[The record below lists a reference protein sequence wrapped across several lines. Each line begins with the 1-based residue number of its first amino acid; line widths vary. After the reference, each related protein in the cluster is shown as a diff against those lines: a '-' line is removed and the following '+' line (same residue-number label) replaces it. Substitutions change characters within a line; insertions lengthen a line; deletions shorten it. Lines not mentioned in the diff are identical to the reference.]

1 MRDPAYRR
9 MGVPRGGGPIM
20 IGTNDPTRS
29 LGASS
34 TERLELAQPPKL
46 VVGETLGRYQV
57 RRLLGQGGMGQVY
70 LARDVVLGR
79 SVALKIVGGM
89 HDTDRFLDEARAIA
103 RLNHPNIVQ
112 LYDFGVYRSGIYLA
126 LEYVD
131 GITLRERVHRGTLEL
146 DEILRHVRAV
156 ADALQHA
163 HASTVF
169 HCDLKP
175 SNVMIGR
182 DGRVRVVDFGLA
194 RTADT
199 NTQNAGGTPDWMA
212 PEQWLGDP
220 VGDRVDSWAL
230 GIVTAELLANVHP
243 LGESQD
249 VRRRAAM
256 DRDRVA
262 SWSCPRND
270 VPESI
275 VELVTRSLEYVP
287 NQRPSAADWKRVLDE
302 AVSGRGDA
310 LDEDGPYPGLAA
322 FDEGHARFFF
332 GREPEVDEFLER
344 LREATVL
351 PIVGPSG
358 AGKSS
363 FLHAGVIPRLRARER
378 WSVIAFR
385 PGTDPVGTL
394 ARHVVAAANERSI
407 DIDAKSQAHT
417 LRTDLVETPTLL
429 AARLATLARAL
440 DSRVLVAVDQFEE
453 VFTQCGSETERTAFL
468 SALLSAS
475 DDPLDPVRVVFTVR
489 DDFLGHIHGL
499 HALFVIQKLG
509 ASALRRT
516 VTGPLA
522 RYRYELDDPSL
533 IDDLMSE
540 VGATEV
546 ADLPLLQFA
555 CRTLWDGR
563 DSSARKLRRATYTEM
578 GGVAGALAHHAERA
592 LAQMT
597 PDERRIARL
606 ILLQLVAGTTRRTVA
621 RAELVARLGAAAD
634 PVLDKLVA
642 TRLLVL
648 RVAGD
653 GDGGAS
659 VEIAHESLLATWGQL
674 ARWIDESRDER
685 RLLDEL
691 DDAAS
696 LWERRGRR
704 VEETWSV
711 GDLAAA
717 RRRAAQLDLKV
728 PPRIAEFLAAGDE
741 RHDGARRRRR
751 VQFGALLGVAAIVG
765 GLAVVYGGRYVKR
778 EHAIQLN
785 AGTVDLVMTAY
796 DRGEHGELVPVAM
809 SELPDLEWKLFAPS
823 GSDATEP
830 GNAIP
835 ETLVDRSDSR
845 LDGISRVDRVSA
857 PGGTAF
863 LRISG
868 RGRAGE
874 TCAPSWIRI
883 QNFPGYAS
891 AQGDRHLRINVPSC
905 QASRWDTIEVAAG
918 PFIYGGPGEPATTH
932 AHEPDYALPEQT
944 LELATFWID
953 RTEVSNGTFAPFAQM
968 ESITGSPAP
977 SYSTEKGHEQDGD
990 VMFPVTDID
999 WYEATAFCRYIG
1011 KQLPTDQQW
1020 VKAARGGLVVN
1031 GVPNPAPSRLY
1042 PWGIEARRECVNA
1055 AGSGDGY
1062 DWLAPVDSFH
1072 CGASPYGVLNLVGNV
1087 AEWISRDGQPDPQN
1101 PLSEVR
1107 GEECVSEFELD
1118 LTTTVFV
1125 NHRSPRDIRY
1135 SIGFR
1140 CAEQR

>member
-1 MRDPAYRR
+1 
-9 MGVPRGGGPIM
+9 M

-34 TERLELAQPPKL
+34 TDRLELAQPPRL

-163 HASTVF
+163 HASSVF

-199 NTQNAGGTPDWMA
+199 NTKNAGGTPDWMA
-212 PEQWLGDP
+212 PEQWLGDA

-230 GIVTAELLANVHP
+230 GIVTAELLAGAHP
-243 LGESQD
+243 LGESQE
-249 VRRRAAM
+249 VRRRTAM

-262 SWSCPRND
+262 SWTCPRTD
-270 VPESI
+270 APASI

-287 NQRPSAADWKRVLDE
+287 LQRPTAADWKRVLDE
-302 AVSGRGDA
+302 TVSHRGDA

-322 FDEGHARFFF
+322 FGEGHARFFF
-332 GREPEVDEFLER
+332 GREPEIDEFLER

-385 PGTDPVGTL
+385 PGTDPLGQL
-394 ARHVVAAANERSI
+394 ARHVIGAANERHV
-407 DIDAKSQAHT
+407 DIDAKSQANT
-417 LRTDLVETPTLL
+417 LRTDLLETPTLL

-453 VFTQCGSETERTAFL
+453 VFTQCASETERAAFL

-499 HALFVIQKLG
+499 HSLFVIQKLG
-509 ASALRRT
+509 PSALRRT

-597 PDERRIARL
+597 PDERRIARQ

-621 RAELVARLGAAAD
+621 RSELVARLGAAAD

-642 TRLLVL
+642 TRLLVQ
-648 RVAGD
+648 RVGD
-653 GDGGAS
+653 DGTTS
-659 VEIAHESLLATWGQL
+659 VEIAHESLLATWNQL

-717 RRRAAQLDLKV
+717 RHRAAQLDLKL
-728 PPRIAEFLAAGDE
+728 PPRIEAFLEAGEDRSDRA
-741 RHDGARRRRR
+741 RHRRRL
-751 VQFGALLGVAAIVG
+751 QFAGLLGAAAIVG
-765 GLAVVYGGRYVKR
+765 GLAVIYGGRY
-778 EHAIQLN
+778 L
-785 AGTVDLVMTAY
+785 
-796 DRGEHGELVPVAM
+796 
-809 SELPDLEWKLFAPS
+809 
-823 GSDATEP
+823 
-830 GNAIP
+830 
-835 ETLVDRSDSR
+835 
-845 LDGISRVDRVSA
+845 
-857 PGGTAF
+857 
-863 LRISG
+863 
-868 RGRAGE
+868 
-874 TCAPSWIRI
+874 
-883 QNFPGYAS
+883 
-891 AQGDRHLRINVPSC
+891 
-905 QASRWDTIEVAAG
+905 
-918 PFIYGGPGEPATTH
+918 
-932 AHEPDYALPEQT
+932 
-944 LELATFWID
+944 
-953 RTEVSNGTFAPFAQM
+953 
-968 ESITGSPAP
+968 
-977 SYSTEKGHEQDGD
+977 
-990 VMFPVTDID
+990 
-999 WYEATAFCRYIG
+999 
-1011 KQLPTDQQW
+1011 
-1020 VKAARGGLVVN
+1020 
-1031 GVPNPAPSRLY
+1031 
-1042 PWGIEARRECVNA
+1042 RRE
-1055 AGSGDGY
+1055 
-1062 DWLAPVDSFH
+1062 
-1072 CGASPYGVLNLVGNV
+1072 
-1087 AEWISRDGQPDPQN
+1087 
-1101 PLSEVR
+1101 
-1107 GEECVSEFELD
+1107 
-1118 LTTTVFV
+1118 
-1125 NHRSPRDIRY
+1125 
-1135 SIGFR
+1135 
-1140 CAEQR
+1140 

>member
-1 MRDPAYRR
+1 
-9 MGVPRGGGPIM
+9 M

-34 TERLELAQPPKL
+34 TDRLELAQPPKL

-131 GITLRERVHRGTLEL
+131 GITLRERVHRGALEL

-163 HASTVF
+163 HASMVF

-212 PEQWLGDP
+212 PEQWLGDA

-230 GIVTAELLANVHP
+230 GIVTAELLANEHP
-243 LGESQD
+243 LGESQE

-262 SWSCPRND
+262 SWTCPRTD
-270 VPESI
+270 VPASI
-275 VELVTRSLEYVP
+275 IELVTRSLEHVP
-287 NQRPSAADWKRVLDE
+287 LQRPNAADWKRVLDE
-302 AVSGRGDA
+302 AVSHRGDA

-322 FDEGHARFFF
+322 FGEGHARFFF
-332 GREPEVDEFLER
+332 GREPEIDEFLER

-385 PGTDPVGTL
+385 PGTDPVGQL
-394 ARHVVAAANERSI
+394 ARHVIGAANERNL

-417 LRTDLVETPTLL
+417 LRTDLLETPTLL

-453 VFTQCGSETERTAFL
+453 VFTQCASETERTAFL

-499 HALFVIQKLG
+499 HSLFVIQKLG
-509 ASALRRT
+509 PSALRRT

-533 IDDLMSE
+533 IDDLMGE

-563 DSSARKLRRATYTEM
+563 DSTARKLRRATYTEM

-597 PDERRIARL
+597 PDERRIARQ

-642 TRLLVL
+642 TRLLVQ
-648 RVAGD
+648 RVTGD
-653 GDGGAS
+653 GGNTDGGAS

-685 RLLDEL
+685 RLVDEL

-717 RRRAAQLDLKV
+717 RHRAAQLDLKL
-728 PPRIAEFLAAGDE
+728 PPRIEAFLDAGED
-741 RHDGARRRRR
+741 RYGRARRRRR
-751 VQFGALLGVAAIVG
+751 VQFAALLGVAAIVG
-765 GLAVVYGGRYVKR
+765 GLAVIYGGRYVRR

-785 AGTVDLVMTAY
+785 AGTVDLVLTAY
-796 DRGEHGELVPVAM
+796 DRGEHGELVPVPM
-809 SELPDLEWKLFAPS
+809 SELPDLEWNLFAPNA
-823 GSDATEP
+823 SDEHSPGEP
-830 GNAIP
+830 LP
-835 ETLVDRSDSR
+835 DDVVDHVSSR
-845 LDGISRVDRVSA
+845 LDGARRIERLSA
-857 PGGTAF
+857 PGGMAY
-863 LRISG
+863 LRINHRG
-868 RGRAGE
+868 RGGDR
-874 TCAPSWIRI
+874 CAPSWIRLK
-883 QNFPGYAS
+883 NLPGYA
-891 AQGDRHLRINVPSC
+891 G
-905 QASRWDTIEVAAG
+905 AAG
-918 PFIYGGPGEPATTH
+918 VQRIAIELPTCEATRSNTVLVEAGDFIYGGPGEPASKDWG
-932 AHEPDYALPEQT
+932 APDFTINEQQLYLP
-944 LELATFWID
+944 AFRMD
-953 RTEVSNGTFAPFAQM
+953 RTEVSNDLFAPFASA
-968 ESITGSPAP
+968 ESITGYPKPLYESGAP
-977 SYSTEKGHEQDGD
+977 HQRDDDPTL
-990 VMFPVTDID
+990 PVTAVDFF
-999 WYEATAFCRYIG
+999 EARAFCRYLG
-1011 KQLPTDQQW
+1011 KELPTDRQW
-1020 VKAARGGLVVN
+1020 VKAARGGLTIH
-1031 GVPNPAPSRLY
+1031 GELNPSPRRLY
-1042 PWGIEARRECVNA
+1042 TWVGPLRDECVN
-1055 AGSGDGY
+1055 
-1062 DWLAPVDSFH
+1062 
-1072 CGASPYGVLNLVGNV
+1072 
-1087 AEWISRDGQPDPQN
+1087 
-1101 PLSEVR
+1101 
-1107 GEECVSEFELD
+1107 
-1118 LTTTVFV
+1118 
-1125 NHRSPRDIRY
+1125 IR
-1135 SIGFR
+1135 
-1140 CAEQR
+1140 

>member
-1 MRDPAYRR
+1 M
-9 MGVPRGGGPIM
+9 V
-20 IGTNDPTRS
+20 GTNDPTRS

-34 TERLELAQPPKL
+34 TDRFELAQPPQL

-131 GITLRERVHRGTLEL
+131 GITLRERVLRGPLEL

-156 ADALQHA
+156 ADALLHA
-163 HASTVF
+163 HATAVY

-194 RTADT
+194 RTAESDK
-199 NTQNAGGTPDWMA
+199 QNAGGTPDWMA

-220 VGDRVDSWAL
+220 IGDRVDAWAL
-230 GIVTAELLANVHP
+230 GIVTGELLAGVHP
-243 LGESQD
+243 LGETQE

-262 SWSCPRND
+262 SWTCPRAD
-270 VPESI
+270 TPAAI

-287 NQRPSAADWKRVLDE
+287 NQRPSAADWKRALDE

-322 FDEGHARFFF
+322 FDEHHARFFF
-332 GREPEVDEFLER
+332 GREPEIDEFLER

-378 WSVIAFR
+378 WTVIALR
-385 PGTDPVGTL
+385 PGADPIGTL
-394 ARHVVAAANERSI
+394 ARHVIGAASERSV
-407 DIDAKSQAHT
+407 DGELKSQAHA
-417 LRTDLVETPTLL
+417 LRGDLLETPTLL

-440 DSRVLVAVDQFEE
+440 DSRVLVAIDQFEE
-453 VFTQCGSETERTAFL
+453 VFTQCASEPERAAFL
-468 SALLSAS
+468 AALLSAS

-509 ASALRRT
+509 PSALRRT

-540 VGATEV
+540 VGATEI

-563 DSSARKLRRATYTEM
+563 DSSARKLRRMTYTEM

-597 PDERRIARL
+597 PDERRTARL
-606 ILLQLVAGTTRRTVA
+606 VLLQLVAGTTRRTVE
-621 RAELVARLGAAAD
+621 RERLVSMLGGAAD
-634 PVLDKLVA
+634 PVVDKLVA
-642 TRLLVL
+642 SRLLVQ

-653 GDGGAS
+653 SDGAS

-696 LWERRGRR
+696 LWERRGQRS
-704 VEETWSV
+704 EETWSV

-717 RRRAAQLDLKV
+717 RHRATQLDLKL
-728 PPRIAEFLAAGDE
+728 PPRIESFLSAGE
-741 RHDGARRRRR
+741 ARHGRARRRRR
-751 VQFGALLGVAAIVG
+751 IQIAAMIGAAAIIG
-765 GLAVVYGGRYVKR
+765 GLAVIYGGRYLAR

-785 AGTVDLVMTAY
+785 AGTVDLVLAAY
-796 DRGEHGELVPVAM
+796 DRGEHGEIVPVAAG
-809 SELPDLEWKLFAPS
+809 ELPKLAWRLYAPS
-823 GSDATEP
+823 ATDPHAP
-830 GNAIP
+830 GEALP
-835 ETLVDRSDSR
+835 ENVVDHVSTNV
-845 LDGISRVDRVSA
+845 DGMQRIDRVSA

-863 LRISG
+863 LRVDG
-868 RGRAGE
+868 RGRHGE
-874 TCAPSWIRI
+874 RCAPSWIRI
-883 QNFPGYAS
+883 QNLPGYAGAS
-891 AQGDRHLRINVPSC
+891 GIRKLAISVPTC
-905 QASRWDTIEVAAG
+905 QSSRWDTVLVDAG
-918 PFIYGGPGEPATTH
+918 PFIYGGPGERPTKYAKQT
-932 AHEPDYALPEQT
+932 DYALPEQT
-944 LELATFWID
+944 IELPAFRMD
-953 RTEVSNGTFAPFAQM
+953 RTEISNATYKPFARM
-968 ESITGSPAP
+968 EPITG
-977 SYSTEKGHEQDGD
+977 
-990 VMFPVTDID
+990 FPVPTYNLESENIHDSEPGYPATDVD
-999 WYEATAFCRYIG
+999 AFEAEAFCRYLG
-1011 KQLPTDQQW
+1011 KELPTDRQW
-1020 VKAARGGLVVN
+1020 VKGARGGLRVN
-1031 GVPNPAPSRLY
+1031 GAPNPSPRRLY
-1042 PWGIEARRECVNA
+1042 PWGTTLRRECVNA
-1055 AGSGDGY
+1055 DTGDGHQV
-1062 DWLAPVDSFH
+1062 LAPVESLP
-1072 CGASPYGVLNLVGNV
+1072 CSASPYGIVNLVGNV
-1087 AEWISRDGQPDPQN
+1087 DEWISRVDQPDASN
-1101 PLSEVR
+1101 PLHVLR
-1107 GEECVSEFELD
+1107 GGDYVAIVDLD
-1118 LTTTVFV
+1118 QPTTVFV
-1125 NHRSPRDIRY
+1125 NHRDPRVVRY

-1140 CAEQR
+1140 CVESE

>member
-1 MRDPAYRR
+1 
-9 MGVPRGGGPIM
+9 M

-29 LGASS
+29 LDASS
-34 TERLELAQPPKL
+34 TDRLELAQPPKL

-131 GITLRERVHRGTLEL
+131 GITLRERVHRGALEL

-163 HASTVF
+163 HASMVF

-199 NTQNAGGTPDWMA
+199 NTKNAGGTPDWMA
-212 PEQWLGDP
+212 PEQWLGDA

-230 GIVTAELLANVHP
+230 GIVTAELLASVHP
-243 LGESQD
+243 LGESQE

-262 SWSCPRND
+262 SWTCPRTD
-270 VPESI
+270 APASI

-287 NQRPSAADWKRVLDE
+287 MQRPTAADWKRVLDE
-302 AVSGRGDA
+302 TVSGRGDA

-322 FDEGHARFFF
+322 FGEGHARFFF
-332 GREPEVDEFLER
+332 GREPEIDEFLER

-385 PGTDPVGTL
+385 PGTDPVGQL
-394 ARHVVAAANERSI
+394 ARHVIGAANERHV
-407 DIDAKSQAHT
+407 DIDAKSQALT
-417 LRTDLVETPTLL
+417 LRTDLLETPTLL

-453 VFTQCGSETERTAFL
+453 VFTQCASETERTAFL

-499 HALFVIQKLG
+499 HSLFVIQKLG
-509 ASALRRT
+509 PSALRRT

-563 DSSARKLRRATYTEM
+563 DSTARKLRRTTYTEM

-597 PDERRIARL
+597 PDERRIARQ

-621 RAELVARLGAAAD
+621 RSELVARLGAAAD

-648 RVAGD
+648 RVGD
-653 GDGGAS
+653 EGSAS
-659 VEIAHESLLATWGQL
+659 VEIAHESLLATWSQL

-685 RLLDEL
+685 RLVDEL

-717 RRRAAQLDLKV
+717 RHRAAQLDLKL
-728 PPRIAEFLAAGDE
+728 PPRIEAFLEAGED
-741 RHDGARRRRR
+741 RYGRTRRRRR
-751 VQFGALLGVAAIVG
+751 LQFAALLGAAAIVG
-765 GLAVVYGGRYVKR
+765 GLAVIYGGRYVRR

-785 AGTVDLVMTAY
+785 AGTVDLVLTAY
-796 DRGEHGELVPVAM
+796 DRGEHGEQIPVPM
-809 SELPDLEWKLFAPS
+809 SELPAFSWYLYSPEDDDPH
-823 GSDATEP
+823 TP
-830 GNAIP
+830 GKPLP
-835 ETLVDRSDSR
+835 EDVVDHVS
-845 LDGISRVDRVSA
+845 SRVDHSQRIERLSA
-857 PGGTAF
+857 PGGVAF
-863 LRISG
+863 LRIDG
-868 RGRAGE
+868 RGHGGE
-874 TCAPSWIRI
+874 RCAPSWIRV
-883 QNFPGYAS
+883 QNLPGYAE
-891 AQGDRHLRINVPSC
+891 AQIRKLDISVPTC
-905 QASRWDTIEVAAG
+905 EASRWDTVEVEAG
-918 PFIYGGPGEPATTH
+918 EFIYGGPGEPATKH
-932 AHEPDYALPEQT
+932 ANEAGYMIPEQT
-944 LELATFWID
+944 IDLPAFRMD
-953 RTEVSNGTFAPFAQM
+953 RTEMSNASYLPFAKL
-968 ESITGSPAP
+968 EAITGYPAP
-977 SYSTEKGHEQDGD
+977 RYNTEPDNAHDGD
-990 VMFPVTDID
+990 ADHAVTDVD
-999 WYEATAFCRYIG
+999 AYEAEAFCRYLG
-1011 KQLPTDQQW
+1011 KALPTDRQW
-1020 VKAARGGLVVN
+1020 VKAARGGLRIH
-1031 GVPNPAPSRLY
+1031 GVENPAPRRLY
-1042 PWGIEARRECVNA
+1042 PWGPTLRRECLNVGERA
-1055 AGSGDGY
+1055 
-1062 DWLAPVDSFH
+1062 WLAPVAALP

-1087 AEWISRDGQPDPQN
+1087 DEWMSRADQPDPAN
-1101 PLSEVR
+1101 PLRSLR
-1107 GEECVSEFELD
+1107 GGDVMAVVDLD
-1118 LTTTVFV
+1118 QPTTVYV
-1125 NHRSPRDIRY
+1125 NHREPRVVRY

-1140 CAEQR
+1140 CVED

>member
-1 MRDPAYRR
+1 M
-9 MGVPRGGGPIM
+9 V

-34 TERLELAQPPKL
+34 TGRFEIAQPPKL

-131 GITLRERVHRGTLEL
+131 GITLRERVARGPLEL

-156 ADALQHA
+156 ADALMHA
-163 HASTVF
+163 HASAVY

-194 RTADT
+194 KTADT
-199 NTQNAGGTPDWMA
+199 DKHSAGGTPDWMA
-212 PEQWLGDP
+212 PEQWLGEP
-220 VGDRVDSWAL
+220 IGERVDSWSL
-230 GIVTAELLANVHP
+230 GIVTAELLAGVHP
-243 LGESQD
+243 LGETQES
-249 VRRRAAM
+249 RRREAM

-262 SWSCPRND
+262 SWTCPRAD
-270 VPESI
+270 VPAAI
-275 VELVTRSLEYVP
+275 IELVTRSLEHVP

-302 AVSGRGDA
+302 SVSGRGEA

-322 FDEGHARFFF
+322 FDEHHARFFF

-378 WSVIAFR
+378 WTVIALR
-385 PGTDPVGTL
+385 PGADPIGTL
-394 ARHVVAAANERSI
+394 ARHVIAAANERAA
-407 DIDAKSQAHT
+407 DIDHKAQAHA
-417 LRTDLVETPTLL
+417 LRADLLATPTLL

-440 DSRVLVAVDQFEE
+440 DSRVLVAIDQFEE
-453 VFTQCGSETERTAFL
+453 VFTQCASEQDRAAFL
-468 SALLSAS
+468 GALLSAS

-489 DDFLGHIHGL
+489 DDFLGHVTGL
-499 HALFVIQKLG
+499 RALFVIQKLG
-509 ASALRRT
+509 PSALRRT

-563 DSSARKLRRATYTEM
+563 DSGARKLRRATYTEM

-597 PDERRIARL
+597 PDERLTARV

-621 RAELVARLGAAAD
+621 RERLVSMLGAAAD

-642 TRLLVL
+642 TRLLVQ
-648 RVAGD
+648 RVGD
-653 GDGGAS
+653 DGTAS

-717 RRRAAQLDLKV
+717 RHRATQLDLKL
-728 PPRIAEFLAAGDE
+728 PPRIEQFLAAGETRRDRA
-741 RHDGARRRRR
+741 RHRRRI
-751 VQFGALLGVAAIVG
+751 QLGIALAAAAVIG
-765 GLAVVYGGRYVKR
+765 GLAVVYGGRYVAR

-785 AGTVDLVMTAY
+785 AGTVDLVLAPY
-796 DRGEHGELVPVAM
+796 DRGEHGELVPVAA
-809 SELPDLEWKLFAPS
+809 SELSKLSWRLYAPS
-823 GSDATEP
+823 ATDPHEP
-830 GNAIP
+830 GEPLPDNV
-835 ETLVDRSDSR
+835 VDHVSTNNEGAR
-845 LDGISRVDRVSA
+845 RVDRLSA

-863 LRISG
+863 LRVDG
-868 RGRAGE
+868 RGNHGE
-874 TCAPSWIRI
+874 TCAPSWIRL
-883 QNFPGYAS
+883 QNLPGYAN
-891 AQGDRHLRINVPSC
+891 AEIRRLEIAIPTC
-905 QASRWDTIEVAAG
+905 QASNWDTVLVDAG
-918 PFIYGGPGEPATTH
+918 EFIYGGPGEPATKH
-932 AHEPDYALPEQT
+932 WGEPDYTVPEQK
-944 LELATFWID
+944 LDLPAFRMD
-953 RTEVSNGTFAPFAQM
+953 RTEVSNAMFAPFARA
-968 ESITGSPAP
+968 EAITGYPKPVYDSDGA
-977 SYSTEKGHEQDGD
+977 HQHDGD
-990 VMFPVTDID
+990 PTLPVTAVDA
-999 WYEATAFCRYIG
+999 YEAEAYCHYLG
-1011 KQLPTDQQW
+1011 KKLPTDHQW
-1020 VKAARGGLVVN
+1020 VKAARGGLTVH
-1031 GVPNPAPSRLY
+1031 GEPNPAPRRLY
-1042 PWGIEARRECVNA
+1042 TWVGSFRADCINIKAG
-1055 AGSGDGY
+1055 GSGYG
-1062 DWLAPVDSFH
+1062 WTWPVGAFA
-1072 CGASPYGVLNLVGNV
+1072 CGASPYGILNLLGN
-1087 AEWISRDGQPDPQN
+1087 AEEWVLTADQPGRS
-1101 PLSEVR
+1101 PLGLMR
-1107 GEECVSEFELD
+1107 GGHVDDNDEAVTLD
-1118 LTTTVFV
+1118 IATTVFV
-1125 NHRSPRDIRY
+1125 NHINPRAFYY
-1135 SIGFR
+1135 SNGFR
-1140 CAEQR
+1140 CVENN

>member
-1 MRDPAYRR
+1 M
-9 MGVPRGGGPIM
+9 V

-34 TERLELAQPPKL
+34 TGRFEIAQPPKL

-131 GITLRERVHRGTLEL
+131 GITLRERCIRGPLEL

-156 ADALQHA
+156 ADALMHA
-163 HASTVF
+163 HASAVY

-194 RTADT
+194 KTADT
-199 NTQNAGGTPDWMA
+199 DKHSAGGTPDWMA
-212 PEQWLGDP
+212 PEQWLGEP
-220 VGDRVDSWAL
+220 IGERVDSWSL
-230 GIVTAELLANVHP
+230 GIVTAELLAGIHP
-243 LGESQD
+243 LGETQEA
-249 VRRRAAM
+249 RRREAM

-262 SWSCPRND
+262 SWTCPRAD
-270 VPESI
+270 VPAAI
-275 VELVTRSLEYVP
+275 IELVTRSLEHVP

-302 AVSGRGDA
+302 SVSGRGEA

-322 FDEGHARFFF
+322 FDEHHARFFF

-378 WSVIAFR
+378 WTVIALR
-385 PGTDPVGTL
+385 PGADPIGTL
-394 ARHVVAAANERSI
+394 ARHVIAAANERAA
-407 DIDAKSQAHT
+407 DIDPKAQAHA
-417 LRTDLVETPTLL
+417 LRADLLATPTLL

-440 DSRVLVAVDQFEE
+440 DSRVLVAIDQFEE
-453 VFTQCGSETERTAFL
+453 VFTQCASEQDRAAFL
-468 SALLSAS
+468 GALLSAS

-489 DDFLGHIHGL
+489 DDFLGHITGL
-499 HALFVIQKLG
+499 RALFVIQKLG
-509 ASALRRT
+509 PSALRRT

-563 DSSARKLRRATYTEM
+563 DSGARKLRRATYTEM

-597 PDERRIARL
+597 PDERRTARL

-621 RAELVARLGAAAD
+621 RERLASMLGAAAD

-642 TRLLVL
+642 TRLLVQ
-648 RVAGD
+648 RVGD
-653 GDGGAS
+653 DGTAS
-659 VEIAHESLLATWGQL
+659 VEIAHESLLATWNQL

-704 VEETWSV
+704 IEETWSV

-717 RRRAAQLDLKV
+717 RHRATQLDLKL
-728 PPRIAEFLAAGDE
+728 PPRIEQFLAAGETRRDRA
-741 RHDGARRRRR
+741 RHRRRL
-751 VQFGALLGVAAIVG
+751 QLGAALAAAAVIG
-765 GLAVVYGGRYVKR
+765 GLAVVYGGRYVAR

-785 AGTVDLVMTAY
+785 AGTVDLVLTAY
-796 DRGEHGELVPVAM
+796 DRGDHGELVPVAAGEL
-809 SELPDLEWKLFAPS
+809 SKLSWRLYAPSPTDPHEPGEPLPDS
-823 GSDATEP
+823 V
-830 GNAIP
+830 
-835 ETLVDRSDSR
+835 VDHVSTTVEGMR
-845 LDGISRVDRVSA
+845 RVDRLSA
-857 PGGTAF
+857 PGGMAF
-863 LRISG
+863 LRIDG
-868 RGRAGE
+868 RGRNGE
-874 TCAPSWIRI
+874 TCAPSWIRL
-883 QNFPGYAS
+883 QDLPGYAGAS
-891 AQGDRHLRINVPSC
+891 GVSKLTIDLPTC
-905 QASRWDTIEVAAG
+905 QASKWNTVLVDAG
-918 PFIYGGPGEPATTH
+918 AFIYGGAGEPRTSMIGVHGFETA
-932 AHEPDYALPEQT
+932 PEQT
-944 LELATFWID
+944 VSLAAFSMD
-953 RTEVSNGTFAPFAQM
+953 RIEVSNAVFSEFAKLQT
-968 ESITGSPAP
+968 ITGDIPPVYPTDAP
-977 SYSTEKGHEQDGD
+977 HEHDADGD
-990 VMFPVTDID
+990 FPVTDID
-999 WYEATAFCRYIG
+999 AFEAQDFCRYLG
-1011 KQLPTDQQW
+1011 KDLPTDRQW
-1020 VKAARGGLVVN
+1020 VKATRGGLKIG
-1031 GVPNPAPSRLY
+1031 GVDNPSPRRLFAWSG
-1042 PWGIEARRECVNA
+1042 PLRRDCVNIQ
-1055 AGSGDGY
+1055 GNEDGY
-1062 DWLAPVDSFH
+1062 DWVAPTTGFE
-1072 CGASPYGVLNLVGNV
+1072 CGASPYGILNLLGNV
-1087 AEWISRDGQPDPQN
+1087 EEWISAKDAPDTSPLRIARGGSVDSEANQDLASTAFIDRRD
-1101 PLSEVR
+1101 
-1107 GEECVSEFELD
+1107 
-1118 LTTTVFV
+1118 
-1125 NHRSPRDIRY
+1125 PRHFDY
-1135 SIGFR
+1135 STGFR
-1140 CAEQR
+1140 CVLNNQ

>member
-1 MRDPAYRR
+1 M
-9 MGVPRGGGPIM
+9 V
-20 IGTNDPTRS
+20 GTNDPTRS

-34 TERLELAQPPKL
+34 TDRLAIVQPPKL

-79 SVALKIVGGM
+79 SVALKTVGGM

-126 LEYVD
+126 LEYID
-131 GITLRERVHRGTLEL
+131 GITLRERAKPGLLEL
-146 DEILRHVRAV
+146 DEVLRHMRAV
-156 ADALQHA
+156 ADALLHA
-163 HASTVF
+163 HSSAVY

-194 RTADT
+194 RTAET
-199 NTQNAGGTPDWMA
+199 EKQNAGGTPDWMA

-220 VGDRVDSWAL
+220 VGDRVDAWAL
-230 GIVTAELLANVHP
+230 GIVTAELLAGFHP
-243 LGESQD
+243 LGETQE

-262 SWSCPRND
+262 SWTCPRAD
-270 VPESI
+270 TPPAI

-322 FDEGHARFFF
+322 FDEHHARFFF
-332 GREPEVDEFLER
+332 GREPEIDEFLER

-378 WSVIAFR
+378 WTVIALR
-385 PGTDPVGTL
+385 PGADPIGTL
-394 ARHVVAAANERSI
+394 ARHVITAASERSVVGEL
-407 DIDAKSQAHT
+407 KSQAHA
-417 LRTDLVETPTLL
+417 LRDDLLQTPTLL
-429 AARLATLARAL
+429 AARLATLAHAL
-440 DSRVLVAVDQFEE
+440 DSRVLVAIDQFEE
-453 VFTQCGSETERTAFL
+453 VFTQCTSEAERTAFL
-468 SALLSAS
+468 AALLSAS

-509 ASALRRT
+509 PSALRRT
-516 VTGPLA
+516 VTGPLT

-563 DSSARKLRRATYTEM
+563 DSSARKLRRMTYTEM

-606 ILLQLVAGTTRRTVA
+606 ILLQLVAGTTRRTVT
-621 RAELVARLGAAAD
+621 RERLVSILGVAAD
-634 PVLDKLVA
+634 PVVDKLVA
-642 TRLLVL
+642 TRLLVQ
-648 RVAGD
+648 RVAGESD
-653 GDGGAS
+653 GAS

-696 LWERRGRR
+696 LWERRGQRS
-704 VEETWSV
+704 EETWSL

-717 RRRAAQLDLKV
+717 RHRATQLDLKV
-728 PPRIAEFLAAGDE
+728 PPRIEAFLAAGE
-741 RHDGARRRRR
+741 ARHGRARRRRR
-751 VQFGALLGVAAIVG
+751 AQFAMMIAGAAIGG
-765 GLAVVYGGRYVKR
+765 GLAVIYGGRYLRR

-796 DRGEHGELVPVAM
+796 DRGEHGELVPVAA
-809 SELPDLEWKLFAPS
+809 SELPSLEWKLFAAN
-823 GSDATEP
+823 GSNSNEP
-830 GNAIP
+830 GSELP
-835 ETLVDRSDSR
+835 DSLVDHGTSR
-845 LDGISRVDRVSA
+845 AEGMSRVDRASA
-857 PGGTAF
+857 PGGTTF
-863 LRISG
+863 LRITG
-868 RGRAGE
+868 RGRNGE
-874 TCAPSWIRI
+874 TCAPSWVRI

-891 AQGDRHLRINVPSC
+891 AQGAQHVAIEVPTC
-905 QASRWDTIEVAAG
+905 QASRWDTREVEAG
-918 PFIYGGPGEPATTH
+918 KFIYGGLGELPTKNAN
-932 AHEPDYALPEQT
+932 ESDFVVPEQT
-944 LELATFWID
+944 IELPTFWMD
-953 RTEVSNGTFAPFAQM
+953 RTEASNAAFAPFARM
-968 ESITGSPAP
+968 ESITGYQAP
-977 SYSTEKGHEQDGD
+977 SYTTESGHEKDGD
-990 VMFPVTDID
+990 PTSPVTDID
-999 WYEATAFCRYIG
+999 WYDATAFCRYLG
-1011 KQLPTDQQW
+1011 KELPSDQQW
-1020 VKAARGGLVVN
+1020 VKAARGGITIH
-1031 GVPNPAPSRLY
+1031 GVPNPVPKRLY
-1042 PWGIEARRECVNA
+1042 PWGPTMRRECVNID
-1055 AGSGDGY
+1055 GKEDGY
-1062 DWLAPVDSFH
+1062 DWLAPVDSFS
-1072 CGASPYGVLNLVGNV
+1072 CGASPYGIVNLVGNV
-1087 AEWISRDGQPDPQN
+1087 DEWVSRDGQPDPQN
-1101 PLSEVR
+1101 PLSVIRGADAVAPVR
-1107 GEECVSEFELD
+1107 PEIA
-1118 LTTTVFV
+1118 TTVFV
-1125 NHRSPRDIRY
+1125 NHRSPHDIRY

-1140 CAEQR
+1140 CVEHR